1 MATPG
6 TASPLGKKDRREA
19 ARETARLERE
29 AEKRRER
36 RNKIFLQGGI
46 GVAVIAIAAVIV
58 LVVTGMNG
66 APAGT
71 ASKVSPKNM
80 ASDGILF
87 TGGGNAITATTTA
100 AVSVNKVPAVTA
112 TDAPTDSGVAH
123 IVTYVDWACPAC
135 KSFEASYS
143 SGIASLVTSGKATLE
158 VHPISILDANYPG
171 SRFASRAANVAACV
185 ANFEPSK
192 FLDVQTVFYSNQP
205 AEGSSGL
212 TNSAM
217 KTLVK
222 NAGAENAQ
230 VTKCID
236 DETYSSWVSKATAR
250 TTSNA
255 ALVDPSSGKFATP
268 TAFVNGKR
276 WNNSADFMA
285 FITTS
290 TK

>member
-29 AEKRRER
+29 AEKKRER

-46 GVAVIAIAAVIV
+46 GVAVIAIVAVIV
-58 LVVTGMNG
+58 LVITGMNN
-66 APAGT
+66 APTAT

-87 TGGGNAITATTTA
+87 TGDGSAVTATTTA
-100 AVSVNKVPAVTA
+100 AVSVDKVPAVTA
-112 TDAPTDSGVAH
+112 TKAPTDSGVAH
-123 IVTYVDWACPAC
+123 IVTYIDWACPAC
-135 KSFEASYS
+135 KSFEAAYT
-143 SGIASLVTSGKATLE
+143 SGIISLVKSGKATLD
-158 VHPISILDANYPG
+158 VHPISILDGNYPG
-171 SRFASRAANVAACV
+171 SRYASRAANVAACV
-185 ANFEPSK
+185 ANFEPEK
-192 FLDVQTVFYSNQP
+192 FLDVQTAFYENQP

-212 TNSAM
+212 TNTAM

-222 NAGAENAQ
+222 NAGAENAS

-236 DETYSSWVSKATAR
+236 KETYSTWVTKETAR

-255 ALVDPSSGKFATP
+255 ALVDQTSGRFATP

-276 WNNSADFMA
+276 WNNSEDFMA
-285 FITTS
+285 FITAS